1 MCGIAGIVSHQDFI
15 PKEQFV
21 RSILKSMNYRGPDN
35 ESLFSCSAVSMGY
48 NRLRIVG
55 SESLLQPF
63 RSKSQRYVIFFNGEF
78 YNLAELE
85 KAAFGVSTK

>member
-35 ESLFSCSAVSMGY
+35 ESLFRVV
-48 NRLRIVG
+48 L
-55 SESLLQPF
+55 
-63 RSKSQRYVIFFNGEF
+63 SQWATTDY
-78 YNLAELE
+78 EL
-85 KAAFGVSTK
+85 